1 MSARVGSSPAGV
13 RRLLIGALCTLVL
26 ALALSASAKA
36 EIPNHPFIGALISG
50 LEPEPKPL
58 RPRLEKPCGVTVT
71 PEGAIYVSDYARQ
84 SVIGTSLTELFPEN
98 GPCGLAYDGNNLYV
112 NEFHGTVVNPETG
125 VIDAGRATGIAVQP
139 ITKDLYVSHRNSVA
153 VYEAPVEPGK
163 LPADV
168 FGTGRSATPTASRS
182 RPSRAPKGTSTSPTP
197 PTTPSRSTIRRSDL
211 TQVIDGANTA
221 AGRFVSLADSSLAVD
236 QSNGNLFIVDNT
248 TPLAEHPAAAVYE
261 FNADGVFRGQ
271 LEHSIV
277 DGMPVGIAIDE
288 SATPANGEVYVTSGN
303 GTSVV
308 IPPELGPPV
317 TEQGAL
323 YAFGPAG
330 PGQTIEVSTSG
341 TGNGTVTS
349 NPVGINCPSGCEA
362 ELNSGASVTLTATPE
377 AGSAFEGWTGGGC
390 SGTGI
395 CQVILNSATSVDAKF
410 GPRAGQ
416 RRPTCGRHERRCPG
430 GFQRPIRRR
439 HRRAEARQGERQGR
453 DGHPRGDGPRTGH
466 PDGRRQGHEAST
478 CQLHRR
484 RRRDPAPAP
493 RRLRQ
498 KGPRQAP
505 QRPPRTAGRRHLQAQ
520 RRQRRHHR
528 AQDRHLRAN
537 QVAGGR

>member
-1 MSARVGSSPAGV
+1 MSARVGSSPVRV
-13 RRLLIGALCTLVL
+13 RRLLIGALSTLVL

-71 PEGAIYVSDYARQ
+71 PEGAVYVSDYARQ

-112 NEFHGTVVNPETG
+112 NEFHGVVINTETG
-125 VIDAGRATGIAVQP
+125 VIDAGRATGVAVHP
-139 ITKDLYVSHRNSVA
+139 LTKNLYVSHRNAVD
-153 VYEAPVEPGK
+153 VYEAPVEPGNP
-163 LPADV
+163 PAHV
-168 FGTGRSATPTASRS
+168 FGTGTLGNAYGVAVSAFPATEGDVYVADASDHTVKVYDPSFAPTH
-182 RPSRAPKGTSTSPTP
+182 P
-197 PTTPSRSTIRRSDL
+197 PV
-211 TQVIDGANTA
+211 QVIDGANTA

-236 QSNGNLFIVDNT
+236 QSNGNLFVVDNT
-248 TPLAEHPAAAVYE
+248 TPFAEHPSAAVYE
-261 FNADGVFRGQ
+261 FNVDGVFRGE

-277 DGMPVGIAIDE
+277 DGAPVGIAVDE
-288 SATPANGEVYVTSGN
+288 SATPSNGEVYVTSGN

-390 SGTGI
+390 TGTGF
-395 CQVILNSATSVDAKF
+395 CQVILNSATAIDAKF
-410 GPRAGQ
+410 GPAPVSSALSSAATSAAVNPGPSGPSAASPGAPKLGKASARGATVTLEATVPGPGTLTAAANGLQPARADS
-416 RRPTCGRHERRCPG
+416 TD
-430 GFQRPIRRR
+430 
-439 HRRAEARQGERQGR
+439 A
-453 DGHPRGDGPRTGH
+453 GPVT
-466 PDGRRQGHEAST
+466 
-478 CQLHRR
+478 L
-484 RRRDPAPAP
+484 
-493 RRLRQ
+493 RLRLNRRGR
-498 KGPRQAP
+498 KALAKSKSGRLALRVAVTFKPSDGSGATTAHRTVTFAP
-505 QRPPRTAGRRHLQAQ
+505 TK
-520 RRQRRHHR
+520 
-528 AQDRHLRAN
+528 
-537 QVAGGR
+537 

>member
-1 MSARVGSSPAGV
+1 MSSRVGSSPAGV
-13 RRLLIGALCTLVL
+13 RRLLIGALSTLVL

-112 NEFHGTVVNPETG
+112 NEFHGVVVNTETG
-125 VIDAGRATGIAVQP
+125 VIDAGRATGIAVHP
-139 ITKDLYVSHRNSVA
+139 LTKDLYVSHRNAVD
-153 VYEAPVEPGK
+153 VYEAPVEPGNP
-163 LPADV
+163 PAHV
-168 FGTGRSATPTASRS
+168 VGTGTLGNAYGVAVSAFPATEGDVYVADASDHTV
-182 RPSRAPKGTSTSPTP
+182 KVYSPAG
-197 PTTPSRSTIRRSDL
+197 SLIH
-211 TQVIDGANTA
+211 VIDGANTS

-236 QSNGNLFIVDNT
+236 QSNGNLFVVDDT

-261 FNADGVFRGQ
+261 FNSDGVFRGE

-277 DGMPVGIAIDE
+277 DGAPVGIAIDE
-288 SATPANGEVYVTSGN
+288 SATPSNGEVYVTSGN

-330 PGQTIEVSTSG
+330 SGQTIEVSTSG

-390 SGTGI
+390 TGTGL
-395 CQVILNSATSVDAKF
+395 CQVILNSTTAVDAKF
-410 GPRAGQ
+410 GPAPVSAALAPAATSAAVQAGSSGPSAAGAGAPKLGRASARGA
-416 RRPTCGRHERRCPG
+416 TVTLEATVPG
-430 GFQRPIRRR
+430 PGTLTASAKGLKPAHVSSTDAGAVTLRLRLGASG
-439 HRRAEARQGERQGR
+439 RRALAKRGSGR
-453 DGHPRGDGPRTGH
+453 LALRVAVTFKPSDGSSATTAHRTV
-466 PDGRRQGHEAST
+466 T
-478 CQLHRR
+478 F
-484 RRRDPAPAP
+484 
-493 RRLRQ
+493 
-498 KGPRQAP
+498 
-505 QRPPRTAGRRHLQAQ
+505 AQ
-520 RRQRRHHR
+520 TK
-528 AQDRHLRAN
+528 
-537 QVAGGR
+537 